1 MRKKLTYYL
10 AMALLHSSKPFSAIG
25 NALYMMHCKVIRK
38 NRED

>member
-1 MRKKLTYYL
+1 MKNKLTHYF